1 MQLATPKFTIT
12 LVWLVVLGSV
22 AYLVELAQP
31 DPPASG
37 ITTVGSLR
45 IATAEDC
52 GGVVAFSAALGTNND
67 ARLIFSETLV
77 NKGVGYI
84 PETGIFTTHCP
95 GLYQFSFAGYGSSDL
110 KLILKRKAN
119 KANNWELITS
129 AGPGGGAN
137 IVLFD
142 AGIGDQFAVFVE
154 AGKATEG
161 MTYSG
166 YRVSKKL

>member
-1 MQLATPKFTIT
+1 M
-12 LVWLVVLGSV
+12 LVWLVVLGLI
-22 AYLVELAQP
+22 AYLGEAAQP

-52 GGVVAFSAALGTNND
+52 AGVVAFSATSGTNND

-77 NKGVGYI
+77 NKGVGYVA
-84 PETGIFTTHCP
+84 ETGIFTTHCP

-110 KLILKRKAN
+110 KLTLKRKAN
-119 KANNWELITS
+119 KSDSWRPIVS

-142 AGIGDQFAVFVE
+142 AEIGDQFAVFVD
-154 AGKATEG
+154 AGKTTEG
-161 MTYSG
+161 LTYTG
-166 YRVSKKL
+166 FRVAKKL